1 MDKPMNQ
8 IDYLR
13 GRPIEEALVVISHRD
28 SQCEYQQ
35 KRIEELELDNKR
47 MSMVLRNIY
56 ENSEDHSQAVEW
68 AFYAVGQ
75 ER

>member
-1 MDKPMNQ
+1 MINQ
-8 IDYLR
+8 NELEIL
-13 GRPIEEALVVISHRD
+13 
-28 SQCEYQQ
+28 QN
-35 KRIEELELDNKR
+35 RIKELELDNKR

-75 ER
+75 D